1 MQERISF
8 TRASELFPPLPR
20 TLQALGKNI
29 RESALDI
36 NLVHLLEIRASQ
48 INGCAFC
55 MNMHL
60 QAAREHGEDQQ
71 RLDTLAGWRDAPFFS
86 EPERVALHWCERL
99 TRLPDGP
106 PEDGAWHNLQRH
118 FSPEQI
124 MALTASV
131 IVINSWNRLILALHL
146 KPERRQHRKQPAEE
160 MTA

>member
-8 TRASELFPPLPR
+8 TRASELFPPLPQA
-20 TLQALGKNI
+20 LQALGKNI
-29 RESALDI
+29 RKSAVDI

-86 EPERVALHWCERL
+86 EAERAALHWCECL

-106 PEDGAWHNLQRH
+106 PNDEAWQNLQRH
-118 FSPEQI
+118 FGPEQI
-124 MALTASV
+124 MALTAAV

-146 KPERRQHRKQPAEE
+146 KPQRRLRTEQPAAE